1 MVTKGRKTKLTQQ
14 LIQQAAKL
22 ISEGNHDC
30 TVVNYLGIDKSTW
43 YKWMQEGET
52 AESGLKK
59 DFFDTIKKAAAK
71 SEVTAVKGILKAGK
85 KQWQALAWYLER
97 KFGERWALKQ
107 DTTQNDGS
115 INALV
120 EALKKSKNDNDKV
133 Q

>member
-1 MVTKGRKTKLTQQ
+1 MRKLKLTPK
-14 LIQQAAKL
+14 LIEDAAKL
-22 ISEGNHDC
+22 ISEGNYDR
-30 TVVNYLGIDKSTW
+30 TVINYLGIDPSTW
-43 YKWMQEGET
+43 YRWLQEGEK
-52 AESGLKK
+52 AENGIKR
-59 DFFDTIKKAAAK
+59 DFYDTIKKASAR
-71 SEVTAVKGILKAGK
+71 SEVSAVKGILKAGK

-97 KFGERWALKQ
+97 KYAHWTLKQ